1 MATTRNSPKV
11 WLLGKPDRDIVG
23 SGLPTNGAVLRNF
36 MYHHQEEGLTVVDSA
51 SMTIDAALVVW
62 AKARIPTQRK
72 DSAIRKLRKLFDQY
86 NKLKDSRLLQS
97 EPARMK
103 EEQFKCDL
111 DELFDIST
119 KDALSVMN
127 NEEDKAFL
135 LMQREDT
142 SSSSMCGIDKSLAQ
156 KESRKNL
163 RIAQAAAK

>member
-97 EPARMK
+97 EPARI
-103 EEQFKCDL
+103 EGRTVQ
-111 DELFDIST
+111 
-119 KDALSVMN
+119 V
-127 NEEDKAFL
+127 
-135 LMQREDT
+135 RP
-142 SSSSMCGIDKSLAQ
+142 
-156 KESRKNL
+156 
-163 RIAQAAAK
+163 